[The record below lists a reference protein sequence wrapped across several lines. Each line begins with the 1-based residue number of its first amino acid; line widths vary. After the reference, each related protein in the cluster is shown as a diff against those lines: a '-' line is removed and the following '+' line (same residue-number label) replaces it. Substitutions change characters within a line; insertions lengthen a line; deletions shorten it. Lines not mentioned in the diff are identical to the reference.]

1 MRQATRTI
9 ARAHHH
15 ATTRP
20 AAASLPT
27 VGYLLLDA
35 ALVLALTGAL
45 GGLAIMAFVP
55 W

>member
-1 MRQATRTI
+1 MVQAPRDITR
-9 ARAHHH
+9 ARSKF
-15 ATTRP
+15 TTT
-20 AAASLPT
+20 ASVPT

-45 GGLAIMAFVP
+45 SGLSIMAFVP